1 MANKDKKNT
10 TNQQT
15 ESKVNEG
22 VTWDISSVPE
32 KDLREFAENVIDA
45 LKEENQQ
52 LLAEQEELK
61 KQIAKGDEYLNQLV
75 VLKNDFEN
83 YRRRTTAST
92 ESAKADGKMEVVEK
106 MFPILDTFDKARQ
119 MLSKEEMATF
129 NLVAKQFE
137 KILENVGVTKMQV
150 VGLPFDPNTSS
161 AVYKQPVTNK
171 EQDNVVIEE
180 YASGYSYGEKI
191 LRYATVSVGVFEEKQ
206 EENQNLN

>member
-61 KQIAKGDEYLNQLV
+61 KQIAKGDE
-75 VLKNDFEN
+75 
-83 YRRRTTAST
+83 
-92 ESAKADGKMEVVEK
+92 
-106 MFPILDTFDKARQ
+106 
-119 MLSKEEMATF
+119 
-129 NLVAKQFE
+129 
-137 KILENVGVTKMQV
+137 
-150 VGLPFDPNTSS
+150 
-161 AVYKQPVTNK
+161 
-171 EQDNVVIEE
+171 
-180 YASGYSYGEKI
+180 
-191 LRYATVSVGVFEEKQ
+191 
-206 EENQNLN
+206 

>member
-1 MANKDKKNT
+1 MANKDKKIKA
-10 TNQQT
+10 NQQEET
-15 ESKVNEG
+15 AQEG
-22 VTWDISSVPE
+22 VTWDISNVPDGE
-32 KDLREFAENVIDA
+32 LREFAESVINS

-52 LLAEQEELK
+52 LLAEHKELK

-137 KILENVGVTKMQV
+137 KILENVGVNKMQV

-161 AVYKQPVTNK
+161 AVYKQPVNDK
-171 EQDNVVIEE
+171 EQDNIVMEE

>member
-1 MANKDKKNT
+1 MANKDKKKN
-10 TNQQT
+10 NQQEPT
-15 ESKVNEG
+15 VQEG
-22 VTWDISSVPE
+22 VTWDISKVPDGE
-32 KDLREFAENVIDA
+32 LREFAESVIGS

-92 ESAKADGKMEVVEK
+92 ESAKADGRMEVVEK

-137 KILENVGVTKMQV
+137 TILEQVGVKKMQV

-161 AVYKQPVTNK
+161 AVYKQPVSEK
-171 EQDNVVIEE
+171 EQDNIVIEE